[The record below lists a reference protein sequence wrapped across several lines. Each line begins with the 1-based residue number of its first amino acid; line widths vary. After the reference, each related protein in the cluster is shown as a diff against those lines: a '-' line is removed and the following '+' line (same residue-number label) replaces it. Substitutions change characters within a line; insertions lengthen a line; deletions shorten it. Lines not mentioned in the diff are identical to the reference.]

1 MAVLCDD
8 QIRTTVGIDPPA
20 DGQQQM
26 HANEGIA
33 QVMFLRAQQICTT
46 SYCGQAGQ
54 VSELNGT
61 HASAS
66 GYMTQGMNRV
76 QTHQKN
82 RYARTERLVRDDHK
96 TGTWTT
102 DGQR

>member
-8 QIRTTVGIDPPA
+8 QIRTTVGIAPPA
-20 DGQQQM
+20 EGQPRM

-33 QVMFLRAQQICTT
+33 QVMFLQAQQICTT
-46 SYCGQAGQ
+46 SYCGQSGQ
-54 VSELNGT
+54 ASALNGT
-61 HASAS
+61 
-66 GYMTQGMNRV
+66 
-76 QTHQKN
+76 N